1 MLPKIHKLKSCQLT
15 VIRMDLVNRKRRKK
29 CQVHKAWEKSKWF
42 ETLQKIQ
49 LSLNMLLKF

>member
-1 MLPKIHKLKSCQLT
+1 MLPKMHKLKSCQLT